1 MPRDYYEVLGVP
13 RSADTKQ
20 IKSAFRRLA
29 RQYHPDVSQEA
40 DAEDKFKEVSAA
52 YEVLSDDEMRARYDR
67 FGHEGLNGASGFSQG
82 MGGFGGLED
91 IFDIFNSAFGE
102 QRGGRRRGPSQG
114 ADKRVRVTIDFIESV
129 FGVDKEVEFLRL
141 ESCEDCD
148 GSGAAEGSRTVT
160 CRTCNGSGELRQVQQ
175 TLLGSMVRTQTC
187 PSCGGKGS
195 SITKPC
201 RSCDG
206 SGRRR
211 QRALLT
217 VKIPPGV
224 SEGIQIQVRG
234 EGDAGE
240 HGAPAGN
247 LFVVVHV
254 KDHSYFKRSENDIIL
269 DININIAQAALGD
282 TIQVETVDGMVALDI
297 VPGTQTGK
305 IFRLRGRGFP
315 RLRADGSSSG
325 RGDQLVGV
333 TVLTPTNLS
342 EQQRELFSQLAE
354 TFGHDISPQRGG
366 RGWFERMTDF
376 IAGDDK

>member
-1 MPRDYYEVLGVP
+1 MPRDYYEVLGIQ

-29 RQYHPDVSQEA
+29 RQYHPDVSEEA
-40 DAEDKFKEVSAA
+40 DAEDKFKEITAA

-67 FGHEGLNGASGFSQG
+67 FGHAGLNGASGFGQG
-82 MGGFGGLED
+82 MGGFGFED

-102 QRGGRRRGPSQG
+102 QRGGRRRAPSRGQ
-114 ADKRVRVTIDFIESV
+114 DRRVDVTIDFIESV
-129 FGVDKEVEFLRL
+129 FGIEKEVEFLRL
-141 ESCEDCD
+141 ESCEECD

-160 CRTCNGSGELRQVQQ
+160 CRNCNGSGELRQVQQ

-195 SITKPC
+195 AISNPC
-201 RSCDG
+201 RGCDG

-211 QRALLT
+211 QRALLN

-240 HGAPAGN
+240 NGAPPGN

-254 KDHSYFKRSENDIIL
+254 KDHAYFKRNENDIIL

-282 TIQVETVDGMVALDI
+282 TIQVETVDGKVDLAI
-297 VPGTQTGK
+297 SPGTQTGK

-333 TVLTPTNLS
+333 QVLTPTNLS
-342 EQQRELFSQLAE
+342 EDQRELFSQLAE
-354 TFGHDISPQRGG
+354 TFGRDISPQRSG
-366 RGWFERMTDF
+366 RGLFERAIDF
-376 IAGDDK
+376 LAGDDN